1 MRGILINSVSDRD
14 PYHLAGSVSDDRDLD
29 PGSAKNLT
37 KTMKK
42 IVLKNTIYTKKKKS
56 WSFNLEKTLQNI

>member
-1 MRGILINSVSDRD
+1 MRGILINSVSDPD
-14 PYHLAGSVSDDRDLD
+14 PYHLAGSVSEGRDLD

-42 IVLKNTIYTKKKKS
+42 LVLKNTIYTKKKK
-56 WSFNLEKTLQNI
+56 E